1 MYEKVIKRTLDIV
14 LAITILVV
22 LSPLFLII
30 SILIKIDSK
39 GPVFFLQER
48 TGKNNKNFRIFK
60 FRTMKVETEKEGVLL
75 THDERI
81 TKIGSFIRKTSID
94 ELPQIINILKGEMS
108 FIGPRP
114 WIIEYTM
121 YFTDE
126 QMKRLDVLPGITGLA
141 QAIGRNNLNVFDKI
155 NYDIEYTKK
164 ISFITDIKVIIGTIK
179 TVFKADG
186 AEIKQE
192 DMYNEINE
200 LKNQFKDIKDMKQEK
215 ITNTEE
221 VEEPEMAI
229 V

>member
-1 MYEKVIKRTLDIV
+1 MYKKFIKRILDTV
-14 LAITILVV
+14 LATIILVI
-22 LSPLFLII
+22 LLPLFLIV

-48 TGKNNKNFRIFK
+48 TGKNNKNFKIFK
-60 FRTMKVETEKEGVLL
+60 FRTMKVETKKEEVLL

-114 WIIEYTM
+114 WIIEYTK

-141 QAIGRNNLNVFDKI
+141 QATGRNNLNVFDKI

-192 DMYNEINE
+192 EMYNEINE
-200 LKNQFKDIKDMKQEK
+200 LKNQFKDINQGKE
-215 ITNTEE
+215 NSCTEE
-221 VEEPEMAI
+221 AEELEMAI
-229 V
+229 I

>member
-1 MYEKVIKRTLDIV
+1 MYKKFIKRILDTV
-14 LAITILVV
+14 LATIILVI
-22 LSPLFLII
+22 LLPLFLIV

-48 TGKNNKNFRIFK
+48 TGKNNKNFKIFK
-60 FRTMKVETEKEGVLL
+60 FRTMKVETKKEEVLL

-114 WIIEYTM
+114 WIIEYTK

-141 QAIGRNNLNVFDKI
+141 QATGRNNLNVFDKI

-192 DMYNEINE
+192 EMYNEINE
-200 LKNQFKDIKDMKQEK
+200 LKNQFKDINQGKE
-215 ITNTEE
+215 NSSTEE
-221 VEEPEMAI
+221 AEELEMAI
-229 V
+229 I